1 MDYIV
6 ELKNIT
12 KTYPGVVALDDVS
25 LEFKPG
31 EVHAICGEN
40 GAGKSTLI
48 KIMSGAAKPEEGKII
63 VNGEEIASMD
73 PGLSRKLGIEV
84 IYQEL
89 VLAPHVSV
97 AENIYMGVQPG
108 KSGIIDWKTVNAN
121 AQSILDSMNITAF
134 KATDIVEDLKTAN
147 RQLVAIAKALSRNVK
162 FLIMDEPTAPLGEN
176 EVETLLQLVRELKN
190 QGVTIVYVSH
200 RLDEVF
206 QISDRV
212 SVFRNGK
219 WVKTMNTCDTDKD
232 ELIRL
237 MVGRELGATYPQ
249 RNSKIGDVV
258 LEAKNIVAEGVKN
271 VSFSVRAGEILGIG
285 GLVGAGRSELVN
297 TIFGAQ
303 KLESGEILIK
313 GKKVNISNPS
323 QAIKNGIGL
332 IPEDR
337 KLHGLM
343 LEKDVGFNIS
353 ICILEKLS
361 KYCVIDFKTEEEKQ
375 KEIVNRLRIKLPHV
389 DVLAKTLS
397 GGNQQKVVLAKWLL
411 AEADV
416 LIFDEPTRGI
426 DVGAK
431 QEIYQ
436 LMNELTEKGMA
447 VIMVSSD
454 MEELMGVPDRMIVL
468 HEGKCTGELDKK
480 DFSQVE
486 ILKLASGIQENETRN
501 ERIGISIMNFPW
513 VTLRKGRAA
522 IESLIKPKHLIV
534 AHLPFEEDDIYGYF
548 PATEKAIKN
557 MDKAADIRVFHRFLQ
572 KECFE

>member
-1 MDYIV
+1 MENII

-12 KTYPGVVALDDVS
+12 KTYPGVVALDNVS
-25 LEFKPG
+25 LDFRPG

-48 KIMSGAAKPEEGKII
+48 KVMSGAAIPEEGTII
-63 VNGEEIASMD
+63 VDGEKVDSMN
-73 PGLSRKLGIEV
+73 PSLSRKLGIEV

-97 AENIYMGVQPG
+97 AENIFMGVNLG
-108 KSGIIDWKTVNAN
+108 DNSVVNWKTMNSK
-121 AQSILDSMNITAF
+121 AQKILDSMDITAF

-147 RQLVAIAKALSRNVK
+147 RQLVAIAKAMSMNVK
-162 FLIMDEPTAPLGEN
+162 VLIMDEPTAPLGEH
-176 EVETLLQLVRELKN
+176 EVEVLMKIVDDLRKK
-190 QGVTIVYVSH
+190 GVTIVYVSH

-206 QISDRV
+206 RISDRV
-212 SVFRNGK
+212 SVFRNGQ
-219 WVKTMNTCDTDKD
+219 WIKTMNTCDTNKD

-237 MVGRELGATYPQ
+237 MVGRELGSSYPE
-249 RNSKIGDVV
+249 RRSKIGKVV
-258 LEAKNIVAEGVKN
+258 LEARNIVANGVKN
-271 VSFSVRAGEILGIG
+271 VSFSVRSGEIMGIG

-303 KLESGEILIK
+303 KLESGEIIVK
-313 GKKVNISNPS
+313 GKKIDITSPA
-323 QAIKNGIGL
+323 QAIKSGIGL

-353 ICILEKLS
+353 ICILEKIS
-361 KYCVIDFKTEEEKQ
+361 KYCVLDFKTEEQKQ
-375 KEIVNRLRIKLPHV
+375 QEIVNRLRIKLPHV
-389 DVLAKTLS
+389 GVLAKTLS

-447 VIMVSSD
+447 IIMVSSD

-468 HEGKCTGELDKK
+468 HEGECTGELEKK

-486 ILKLASGIQENETRN
+486 ILKLASGIQENE
-501 ERIGISIMNFPW
+501 P
-513 VTLRKGRAA
+513 
-522 IESLIKPKHLIV
+522 
-534 AHLPFEEDDIYGYF
+534 
-548 PATEKAIKN
+548 
-557 MDKAADIRVFHRFLQ
+557 
-572 KECFE
+572 

>member
-48 KIMSGAAKPEEGKII
+48 KIMSGASKPEEGKII

-486 ILKLASGIQENETRN
+486 ILKLASGIQENT
-501 ERIGISIMNFPW
+501 P
-513 VTLRKGRAA
+513 
-522 IESLIKPKHLIV
+522 
-534 AHLPFEEDDIYGYF
+534 
-548 PATEKAIKN
+548 
-557 MDKAADIRVFHRFLQ
+557 
-572 KECFE
+572 

>member
-1 MDYIV
+1 MENII

-12 KTYPGVVALDDVS
+12 KTYPGVVALDNVS
-25 LEFKPG
+25 LSFRPG

-48 KIMSGAAKPEEGKII
+48 KVMSGAATPEEGTII
-63 VNGEEIASMD
+63 VNGEEVVAMN

-97 AENIYMGVQPG
+97 AENIFMGVKLG
-108 KSGIIDWKTVNAN
+108 NNSIVDWKAMNNT
-121 AQSILDSMNITAF
+121 AQEILDSMDITAF

-147 RQLVAIAKALSRNVK
+147 RQLVAIAKSLSMNVK
-162 FLIMDEPTAPLGEN
+162 VLIMDEPTAPLGEH
-176 EVETLLQLVRELKN
+176 EVEVLLKIVDDLRKK
-190 QGVTIVYVSH
+190 GVTIVYVSH

-206 QISDRV
+206 RISNRV
-212 SVFRNGK
+212 SVFRNGQ
-219 WVKTMNTCDTDKD
+219 WIKTMNTCDTNKD
-232 ELIRL
+232 ELIKL
-237 MVGRELGATYPQ
+237 MVGRELGSSYPEKK
-249 RNSKIGDVV
+249 SEIGEVV
-258 LEAKNIVAEGVKN
+258 LEARNIVANGVKN

-303 KLESGEILIK
+303 KLESGEILVK
-313 GKKVNISNPS
+313 GQKVNITSPA
-323 QAIKNGIGL
+323 QAIENGIGL

-343 LEKDVGFNIS
+343 LEKDVGFNLS
-353 ICILEKLS
+353 ICILEKIS
-361 KYCVIDFKTEEEKQ
+361 KYCVLEFKTEEQKQ
-375 KEIVNRLRIKLPHV
+375 QEIINRLRIKLPHV
-389 DVLAKTLS
+389 GVLAKTLS

-426 DVGAK
+426 DIGAK

-447 VIMVSSD
+447 IIMVSSD

-468 HEGKCTGELDKK
+468 HEGECTGELEKK

-486 ILKLASGIQENETRN
+486 ILKLASGIQENE
-501 ERIGISIMNFPW
+501 P
-513 VTLRKGRAA
+513 
-522 IESLIKPKHLIV
+522 
-534 AHLPFEEDDIYGYF
+534 
-548 PATEKAIKN
+548 
-557 MDKAADIRVFHRFLQ
+557 
-572 KECFE
+572 